1 MNILEK
7 EKLKIKYL
15 SILKKL
21 ENKKHYYVQNKSKA
35 QGETDDIKGKDIM
48 ETKLTNWAKRKKG
61 SWTWTTVGDCGE
73 EVSGN

>member
-48 ETKLTNWAKRKKG
+48 ETKLTN
-61 SWTWTTVGDCGE
+61 
-73 EVSGN
+73 